1 MILYTWQWISPLIQ
15 YTLGGIFINIEID
28 KKNGV
33 PLYIQVKKQIMD
45 EIKNGSLKVG
55 TKMPTERELS
65 QRINVS
71 RNTVSTAYNDLE
83 QEGALK
89 SYQGKGTFVLEEAI
103 SWESLDIKK
112 KIMKFVDLG
121 LEEAL
126 EIGMKPEE
134 FLDIV
139 NQRVNEKK
147 QIMDKI
153 HAVYVECNIEQ
164 AKMFSMQLSKNSNMN
179 VASVTLSDLEKMDKG
194 TKEKIEAA
202 EFILTTFNHINEV
215 TKLTPLINKEILG
228 VAITPNLE
236 PIVKIARYPENTKF
250 GFICISEE
258 FIFKIK
264 GALEKAGL
272 SEVDITYSNTTEPN
286 ELADIIQKS
295 DVMIVS
301 PGRYKDVK
309 SANLT
314 NKEIIEFLYS
324 LDDGSVK
331 ALRSKI
337 IEIKF
342 KK

>member
-1 MILYTWQWISPLIQ
+1 M
-15 YTLGGIFINIEID
+15 FIVIEIN

-45 EIKNGSLKVG
+45 EIKNGTLKVG

-65 QRINVS
+65 QRIKVS
-71 RNTVSTAYNDLE
+71 RNTISTAYNDLE
-83 QEGALK
+83 QDGALK
-89 SYQGKGTFVLEEAI
+89 SYQGKGTFVVEEAI
-103 SWESLDIKK
+103 SWESLHRKN

-134 FLDIV
+134 FLDMV
-139 NQRVNEKK
+139 NQRVEEKK

-153 HAVYVECNIEQ
+153 IAIYVECNIEQ
-164 AKMFSMQLSKNSNMN
+164 AKVFSNQLSKNSNMN
-179 VASVTLSDLEKMDKG
+179 VMALTVSDLKKMDKD
-194 TKEKIEAA
+194 TKDKIEDA
-202 EFILTTFNHINEV
+202 EFIITTFNHINEV
-215 TKLTPLINKEILG
+215 TNLTIGLNKEILG

-236 PIVKIARYPENTKF
+236 PIVKIARYSLNTKF

-272 SEVDITYSNTTEPN
+272 CEADISYSNTTDKK
-286 ELADIIQKS
+286 ELEDIIKKS

-309 SANLT
+309 GSNIE

-324 LDDGSVK
+324 LDEGSVK
-331 ALRSKI
+331 ALKSKI

>member
-1 MILYTWQWISPLIQ
+1 MEQKCLQKENYL
-15 YTLGGIFINIEID
+15 
-28 KKNGV
+28 
-33 PLYIQVKKQIMD
+33 
-45 EIKNGSLKVG
+45 
-55 TKMPTERELS
+55 RELK
-65 QRINVS
+65 VS
-71 RNTVSTAYNDLE
+71 RNTISTAYNDLE
-83 QEGALK
+83 QDGALK
-89 SYQGKGTFVLEEAI
+89 SYQGKGTFVVEEAI
-103 SWESLDIKK
+103 SWESQDIKK

-153 HAVYVECNIEQ
+153 VAVYVECNIEQ
-164 AKMFSMQLSKNSNMN
+164 AKMFSKQLSKNSNMN
-179 VASVTLSDLEKMDKG
+179 VTNLTISELEKMDKD
-194 TKEKIEAA
+194 TKDKIESA
-202 EFILTTFNHINEV
+202 EFIITTFNHINEV
-215 TKLTPLINKEILG
+215 TNLTIGLNKEILG

-236 PIVKIARYPENTKF
+236 PIVKIARYGVNTKF

-258 FIFKIK
+258 FIFKIR

-272 SEVDITYSNTTEPN
+272 SEVDITYSNTTDNN
-286 ELADIIQKS
+286 ELEDIIEKS

-309 SANLT
+309 NANFS

>member
-1 MILYTWQWISPLIQ
+1 M
-15 YTLGGIFINIEID
+15 GGIFINIEIS
-28 KKNGV
+28 KKSGV

-45 EIKNGSLKVG
+45 AIKKGTLKVG
-55 TKMPTERELS
+55 AKMPTERELS
-65 QRINVS
+65 QSLQVS
-71 RNTVSTAYNDLE
+71 RNTISTAYNDLE

-89 SYQGKGTFVLEEAI
+89 SYQGKGTFVVEEVM
-103 SWESLDIKK
+103 SWDSRDIKK
-112 KIMKFVDLG
+112 KIIKFVDLG

-126 EIGMKPEE
+126 AIGMKPEE

-139 NQRVNEKK
+139 DQRVSEKK

-153 HAVYVECNIEQ
+153 VAIYVECNIEQ
-164 AKMFSMQLSKNSNMN
+164 AIMFSSQLSKNSNMN
-179 VASVTLSDLEKMDKG
+179 VMYLTVNDLEKMDKN
-194 TKEKIEAA
+194 TKDKIESA
-202 EFILTTFNHINEV
+202 EFIITTFNHINKV
-215 TKLTPLINKEILG
+215 TRLTAGLNKEILG

-236 PIVKIARYPENTKF
+236 PIVKIARYSSNTKF
-250 GFICISEE
+250 GFMCISEE
-258 FIFKIK
+258 FMFKIK

-272 SEVDITYSNTTEPN
+272 SEVDIKYSNTTDED
-286 ELADIIQKS
+286 ELKDIIEKS

-309 SANLT
+309 NANFK
-314 NKEIIEFLYS
+314 NKEIIQFLYS

-342 KK
+342 NK

>member
-1 MILYTWQWISPLIQ
+1 
-15 YTLGGIFINIEID
+15 
-28 KKNGV
+28 V

-45 EIKNGSLKVG
+45 EIKKGTLKVG
-55 TKMPTERELS
+55 TKLPTERELS
-65 QRINVS
+65 ERLKVS

-83 QEGALK
+83 QDGVLR
-89 SYQGKGTFVLEEAI
+89 SYQGKGTFVVEEAI
-103 SWESLDIKK
+103 SWENHNIKN
-112 KIMKFVDLG
+112 KIIRFVDLG

-134 FLDIV
+134 FLEIV
-139 NQRVNEKK
+139 NQRVDEKK

-153 HAVYVECNIEQ
+153 VAVYVECNIEQ
-164 AKMFSMQLSKNSNMN
+164 AIMFSSQLSKNSNMSVTN
-179 VASVTLSDLEKMDKG
+179 VTLSELEKMDKD
-194 TKEKIEAA
+194 TKEKVESA
-202 EFILTTFNHINEV
+202 EFIITTFNHINEV
-215 TKLTPLINKEILG
+215 TKLTAWLNKEILG

-236 PIVKIARYPENTKF
+236 PIVKIARYGANTEF
-250 GFICISEE
+250 AFICISEE
-258 FIFKIK
+258 FMFKIRR
-264 GALEKAGL
+264 ALEKAGL
-272 SEVDITYSNTTEPN
+272 SEVNIKYYNTIDVN
-286 ELADIIQKS
+286 EIKDIIEKS

-309 SANLT
+309 SANSS

>member
-1 MILYTWQWISPLIQ
+1 
-15 YTLGGIFINIEID
+15 LGGVFINIEIS
-28 KKNGV
+28 KKSGV

-45 EIKNGSLKVG
+45 EIKKGTLKVG

-65 QRINVS
+65 QSLKVS
-71 RNTVSTAYNDLE
+71 RNTISSAYNDLE

-89 SYQGKGTFVLEEAI
+89 SYQGKGTFVVEEAI
-103 SWESLDIKK
+103 PWDSRDIKK
-112 KIMKFVDLG
+112 KIIKFVDLG

-126 EIGMKPEE
+126 AIGMKPEE

-139 NQRVNEKK
+139 DQRVSEKK

-153 HAVYVECNIEQ
+153 VAIYVECNIEQ
-164 AKMFSMQLSKNSNMN
+164 AIMFSSQLSKNSNMN
-179 VASVTLSDLEKMDKG
+179 VMYLTVSELEKMDKE
-194 TKEKIEAA
+194 TKDKIESA
-202 EFILTTFNHINEV
+202 EFIITTFNHINKV
-215 TKLTPLINKEILG
+215 TRLTQGLNKEILG

-236 PIVKIARYPENTKF
+236 PIVKIARYGANTKF
-250 GFICISEE
+250 GFMCISEE
-258 FIFKIK
+258 FMFKIK

-272 SEVDITYSNTTEPN
+272 SEVDIKYSNTTDED
-286 ELADIIQKS
+286 EIKDIIEKS

-309 SANLT
+309 NANFK
-314 NKEIIEFLYS
+314 NKEIIQFLYS

-342 KK
+342 NK

>member
-1 MILYTWQWISPLIQ
+1 
-15 YTLGGIFINIEID
+15 LGGVSINIEIS
-28 KKNGV
+28 KKSGV

-45 EIKNGSLKVG
+45 EIKKGTLKVG

-65 QRINVS
+65 QSLKVS
-71 RNTVSTAYNDLE
+71 RNTISSAYNDLE

-89 SYQGKGTFVLEEAI
+89 SYQGKGTFVVEEAI
-103 SWESLDIKK
+103 PWDSRDIKK
-112 KIMKFVDLG
+112 KIIKFVDLG

-126 EIGMKPEE
+126 AIGMKPEE

-139 NQRVNEKK
+139 DQRVSEKK

-153 HAVYVECNIEQ
+153 VAIYVECNIEQ
-164 AKMFSMQLSKNSNMN
+164 AIMFSSQLSKNSNMN
-179 VASVTLSDLEKMDKG
+179 VMYLTVSELEKMDKE
-194 TKEKIEAA
+194 TKDKIESA
-202 EFILTTFNHINEV
+202 EFIITTFNHINKV
-215 TKLTPLINKEILG
+215 TRLTQGLNKEILG

-236 PIVKIARYPENTKF
+236 PIVKIARYGANTKF
-250 GFICISEE
+250 GFMCISEE
-258 FIFKIK
+258 FMFKIK

-272 SEVDITYSNTTEPN
+272 SEVDIKYSNTTDED
-286 ELADIIQKS
+286 EIKDIIEKS

-309 SANLT
+309 NANFK
-314 NKEIIEFLYS
+314 NKEIIQFLYS

-342 KK
+342 NK

>member
-1 MILYTWQWISPLIQ
+1 MLWE
-15 YTLGGIFINIEID
+15 GIFINIEIN
-28 KKNGV
+28 KKSGV

-45 EIKNGSLKVG
+45 EIKKGTLKVG

-65 QRINVS
+65 QRLKVS
-71 RNTVSTAYNDLE
+71 RNTISTAYNELE
-83 QEGALK
+83 QDGALK
-89 SYQGKGTFVLEEAI
+89 SYQGKGTFVVEEAI
-103 SWESLDIKK
+103 SWESQNIKN
-112 KIMKFVDLG
+112 KIIKFVDLG

-139 NQRVNEKK
+139 NQRVDEKK
-147 QIMDKI
+147 RIMDELI
-153 HAVYVECNIEQ
+153 AVYVECNIEQ
-164 AKMFSMQLSKNSNMN
+164 AKMFSNQLSKNSNTN
-179 VASVTLSDLEKMDKG
+179 VMPLTVTDLEKMDKD
-194 TKEKIEAA
+194 TKEKIESA
-202 EFILTTFNHINEV
+202 EFIITTFNHINEV
-215 TKLTPLINKEILG
+215 TNLTAGLNKEILG

-236 PIVKIARYPENTKF
+236 PIVKIARYGLNTKF
-250 GFICISEE
+250 GFVCMSEE
-258 FIFKIK
+258 FMFKIK
-264 GALEKAGL
+264 GALENAGL
-272 SEVDITYSNTTEPN
+272 SEIDIKYSNTTDKD
-286 ELADIIQKS
+286 ELKHIIEKS

-309 SANLT
+309 SANSS

>member
-1 MILYTWQWISPLIQ
+1 M
-15 YTLGGIFINIEID
+15 NIEIN

-45 EIKNGSLKVG
+45 EIKKGSLKVG
-55 TKMPTERELS
+55 TKMPTERDLS
-65 QRINVS
+65 ERLKVS
-71 RNTVSTAYNDLE
+71 RNTISTAYNDLE
-83 QEGALK
+83 QDGALK
-89 SYQGKGTFVLEEAI
+89 SYQGKGTFVVEEAI
-103 SWESLDIKK
+103 SWESQSIKN
-112 KIMKFVDLG
+112 KIIKFVDLG

-153 HAVYVECNIEQ
+153 IAVYVECNVEQ
-164 AKMFSMQLSKNSNMN
+164 AKMFSSQLSKNSNMN
-179 VASVTLSDLEKMDKG
+179 VTNLTISELEKMDKE
-194 TKEKIEAA
+194 TKEKIESA
-202 EFILTTFNHINEV
+202 EFIITTFNHINEV
-215 TKLTPLINKEILG
+215 TNLTIGLNKEILG

-236 PIVKIARYPENTKF
+236 PIVKIARYGINTKF
-250 GFICISEE
+250 AFICISQE
-258 FIFKIK
+258 FMFKIR

-272 SEVDITYSNTTEPN
+272 SEVDITYSNTTDNN
-286 ELADIIQKS
+286 ELLDIMQKS

-309 SANLT
+309 NANFS

>member
-1 MILYTWQWISPLIQ
+1 
-15 YTLGGIFINIEID
+15 LGGIFINIEIS
-28 KKNGV
+28 KKSGV

-45 EIKNGSLKVG
+45 EIKKGTLKVG

-65 QRINVS
+65 QSLKVS
-71 RNTVSTAYNDLE
+71 RNTISSAYNDLE

-89 SYQGKGTFVLEEAI
+89 SYQGKGTFVVEEAI
-103 SWESLDIKK
+103 SWDSRDIKK
-112 KIMKFVDLG
+112 KIIRFVDLG

-126 EIGMKPEE
+126 ESGMKPEE

-139 NQRVNEKK
+139 NQRVSEKK
-147 QIMDKI
+147 QIMDKLVAI
-153 HAVYVECNIEQ
+153 YVECNIEQ
-164 AKMFSMQLSKNSNMN
+164 AIMFSGQLSKNSNMN
-179 VASVTLSDLEKMDKG
+179 VMSLTVNELEKMDKV
-194 TKEKIEAA
+194 TKDKIESA
-202 EFILTTFNHINEV
+202 EFIITTFNHINKV
-215 TKLTPLINKEILG
+215 TRLTAGLNKEILG

-236 PIVKIARYPENTKF
+236 PIVKIARYGANTKF

-258 FIFKIK
+258 FMFKIK
-264 GALEKAGL
+264 GALERAGL
-272 SEVDITYSNTTEPN
+272 SEVDISYSNTTDEN
-286 ELADIIQKS
+286 ELKSIIEKS

-309 SANLT
+309 NANFS
-314 NKEIIEFLYS
+314 NKEIIQFLYS

-342 KK
+342 NK

>member
-1 MILYTWQWISPLIQ
+1 
-15 YTLGGIFINIEID
+15 LGGIFINIEID

-83 QEGALK
+83 QDGALK

-121 LEEAL
+121 LEQAL
-126 EIGMKPEE
+126 EVGMKPEE

-153 HAVYVECNIEQ
+153 HAIYVECNIEQ
-164 AKMFSMQLSKNSNMN
+164 AKVFSKQLSKNINMN
-179 VASVTLSDLEKMDKG
+179 VTNLTISELEKMDND

-202 EFILTTFNHINEV
+202 EFIITTFNHINEV
-215 TKLTPLINKEILG
+215 TNLTIGLNKEILG

-236 PIVKIARYPENTKF
+236 PIVKIARYPSRTKF

-264 GALEKAGL
+264 GALERAGL
-272 SEVDITYSNTTEPN
+272 SEVDITYSNTTDSS
-286 ELADIIQKS
+286 ELRDIIQKS

-309 SANLT
+309 SKNLG

-337 IEIKF
+337 IEIKY

>member
-1 MILYTWQWISPLIQ
+1 M
-15 YTLGGIFINIEID
+15 GGIFINIEIN

-33 PLYIQVKKQIMD
+33 PLYIQVKNQIMD
-45 EIKNGSLKVG
+45 EIKKGSLKVG
-55 TKMPTERELS
+55 TKLPTERDLS

-83 QEGALK
+83 QDGALK
-89 SYQGKGTFVLEEAI
+89 SYQGKGTFVVEESI
-103 SWESLDIKK
+103 SWESLSIKN

-139 NQRVNEKK
+139 NRRVNEKK
-147 QIMDKI
+147 QIMNKI
-153 HAVYVECNIEQ
+153 EAIYVECNIEQ
-164 AKMFSMQLSKNSNMN
+164 AKMFSSQLSKNSNMN
-179 VASVTLSDLEKMDKG
+179 VISLTINDLLKMDKD
-194 TKEKIEAA
+194 TKEKIEMA
-202 EFILTTFNHINEV
+202 EFIITTFNHINEV
-215 TKLTPLINKEILG
+215 TNLTADLNKEILG

-236 PIVKIARYPENTKF
+236 PIVKIARYPLNTKF
-250 GFICISEE
+250 GFVCISEE
-258 FIFKIK
+258 FIFKIN

-272 SEVDITYSNTTEPN
+272 SEVDITYSNTN
-286 ELADIIQKS
+286 DDDELVDIIRKS

-309 SANLT
+309 NANVSD
-314 NKEIIEFLYS
+314 KEIIEFLYS

>member
-1 MILYTWQWISPLIQ
+1 
-15 YTLGGIFINIEID
+15 
-28 KKNGV
+28 
-33 PLYIQVKKQIMD
+33 MD
-45 EIKNGSLKVG
+45 EIKKGTLKVG

-65 QRINVS
+65 QSLQVS
-71 RNTVSTAYNDLE
+71 RNTISSAYNDLE

-89 SYQGKGTFVLEEAI
+89 SYQGKGTFVVEEAI
-103 SWESLDIKK
+103 SWDSRDIKK
-112 KIMKFVDLG
+112 KIIKFVDLG

-126 EIGMKPEE
+126 AIGMKPEE

-139 NQRVNEKK
+139 DQRVSEKK

-153 HAVYVECNIEQ
+153 VAIYVECNIEQ
-164 AKMFSMQLSKNSNMN
+164 AIMFSSQLSKNSNMN
-179 VASVTLSDLEKMDKG
+179 VMYLNVSELEKMDKE
-194 TKEKIEAA
+194 TKDKIESA
-202 EFILTTFNHINEV
+202 EFIITTFNHINKV
-215 TKLTPLINKEILG
+215 TRLTEGLNKEILG

-236 PIVKIARYPENTKF
+236 PIVKIARYGANTKF
-250 GFICISEE
+250 GFMCISEE
-258 FIFKIK
+258 FMFKIK

-272 SEVDITYSNTTEPN
+272 SEVDIKYSNTTDKD
-286 ELADIIQKS
+286 ELKDIIEDS

-309 SANLT
+309 NANYN
-314 NKEIIEFLYS
+314 NKEIIQFLYS

-342 KK
+342 NK

>member
-1 MILYTWQWISPLIQ
+1 
-15 YTLGGIFINIEID
+15 LGGIFINIEVN
-28 KKNGV
+28 KKSGV

-45 EIKNGSLKVG
+45 EIKKGTLKVG

-65 QRINVS
+65 QRLKVS
-71 RNTVSTAYNDLE
+71 RNTVSAAYNDLE
-83 QEGALK
+83 QEGALR
-89 SYQGKGTFVLEEAI
+89 SYQGKGTFVVEEAM
-103 SWESLDIKK
+103 SWKNQDIKN
-112 KIMKFVDLG
+112 KIIKFVDLG

-153 HAVYVECNIEQ
+153 EAIYVECNTEQ
-164 AKMFSMQLSKNSNMN
+164 AKMFSKQLSKNSNMN
-179 VASVTLSDLEKMDKG
+179 VMSLTVSDLEKMDKN
-194 TKEKIEAA
+194 TKDKIESS
-202 EFILTTFNHINEV
+202 EFIITTFNHVNEV
-215 TKLTPLINKEILG
+215 TNLTAGLNKEILG

-236 PIVKIARYPENTKF
+236 PIVKIARYPANTKF
-250 GFICISEE
+250 GFICMSEE
-258 FIFKIK
+258 FMFKIR
-264 GALEKAGL
+264 GALENAGL
-272 SEVDITYSNTTEPN
+272 SEIDIKYYNTTDDN
-286 ELADIIQKS
+286 EIKDVIEKS

-309 SANLT
+309 RVNT
-314 NKEIIEFLYS
+314 GNKETIEFLYS

>member
-1 MILYTWQWISPLIQ
+1 MIQ
-15 YTLGGIFINIEID
+15 YALGGVFINIEIS
-28 KKNGV
+28 KKSGV

-45 EIKNGSLKVG
+45 EIKKGTLKVG

-65 QRINVS
+65 QSLKVS
-71 RNTVSTAYNDLE
+71 RNTISSAYNDLE

-89 SYQGKGTFVLEEAI
+89 SYQGKGTFVVEEAI
-103 SWESLDIKK
+103 SWDSRDIKK
-112 KIMKFVDLG
+112 KIIKFVDLG

-126 EIGMKPEE
+126 AIGMKPEE

-139 NQRVNEKK
+139 DQRVSEKK

-153 HAVYVECNIEQ
+153 VAIYVECNIEQ
-164 AKMFSMQLSKNSNMN
+164 AIMFSSQLSKNSNMN
-179 VASVTLSDLEKMDKG
+179 VMYLTVSELEKMDKE
-194 TKEKIEAA
+194 TKDKIESA
-202 EFILTTFNHINEV
+202 EFIITTFNHINKV
-215 TKLTPLINKEILG
+215 TRLTEGLNKEILG

-236 PIVKIARYPENTKF
+236 PIVKIARYGANTKF
-250 GFICISEE
+250 GFMCISEE
-258 FIFKIK
+258 FMFKIK

-272 SEVDITYSNTTEPN
+272 SEVDIKYSNTTDED
-286 ELADIIQKS
+286 EIKEIIEKS

-309 SANLT
+309 NANYN
-314 NKEIIEFLYS
+314 NKEIIQFLYS

-342 KK
+342 NK

>member
-1 MILYTWQWISPLIQ
+1 
-15 YTLGGIFINIEID
+15 LGGIFINIEIN
-28 KKNGV
+28 KKSGV

-45 EIKNGSLKVG
+45 EIKKGTLKVG

-65 QRINVS
+65 QRLKVS
-71 RNTVSTAYNDLE
+71 RNTVSAAYNDLE
-83 QEGALK
+83 QDGALK
-89 SYQGKGTFVLEEAI
+89 SYQGKGTFVVEEAI
-103 SWESLDIKK
+103 SWESHNIKN
-112 KIMKFVDLG
+112 KIIKFVDLG

-134 FLDIV
+134 FLEIV
-139 NQRVNEKK
+139 NQRVDEKR

-153 HAVYVECNIEQ
+153 VAIYVECNIEQ
-164 AKMFSMQLSKNSNMN
+164 AKMFSKQLSKNSNTN
-179 VASVTLSDLEKMDKG
+179 VVPLTISDLEKMDKD
-194 TKEKIEAA
+194 TKDMIESA
-202 EFILTTFNHINEV
+202 EFIITTFNHINEV
-215 TKLTPLINKEILG
+215 TNLTTGLNKAILG

-236 PIVKIARYPENTKF
+236 PIVKIARYGVNTKF
-250 GFICISEE
+250 GFVCMSEE
-258 FIFKIK
+258 FMFKIK
-264 GALEKAGL
+264 GALENAGL
-272 SEVDITYSNTTEPN
+272 SEIDINYSNTTDDN
-286 ELADIIQKS
+286 ELKDIIEKS

-309 SANLT
+309 RANFS

-342 KK
+342 NK

>member
-1 MILYTWQWISPLIQ
+1 
-15 YTLGGIFINIEID
+15 
-28 KKNGV
+28 
-33 PLYIQVKKQIMD
+33 MD
-45 EIKNGSLKVG
+45 EIKKGSLKVG
-55 TKMPTERELS
+55 TKLPTERELS

-71 RNTVSTAYNDLE
+71 RNTISTAYNDLE
-83 QEGALK
+83 QDGALK
-89 SYQGKGTFVLEEAI
+89 SYQGKGTFVVEEAI
-103 SWESLDIKK
+103 SWESLDIRK
-112 KIMKFVDLG
+112 KIMRFVDLG

-147 QIMDKI
+147 KIMDKI
-153 HAVYVECNIEQ
+153 VAVYVECNIEQ
-164 AKMFSMQLSKNSNMN
+164 AKMFSSQLSKNSNMN
-179 VASVTLSDLEKMDKG
+179 VTNVTISELEKMDKE
-194 TKEKIEAA
+194 TKEKIESA
-202 EFILTTFNHINEV
+202 EFIITTFNHINEV
-215 TKLTPLINKEILG
+215 TDLTKELNKEILG

-236 PIVKIARYPENTKF
+236 PIVKIARYGANTKF
-250 GFICISEE
+250 AFICISEE
-258 FIFKIK
+258 FMFKIR
-264 GALEKAGL
+264 GALDKAGL
-272 SEVDITYSNTTEPN
+272 SEVDITYTNTTDNN
-286 ELADIIQKS
+286 ELLDIMQKS

-309 SANLT
+309 NANFS

>member
-1 MILYTWQWISPLIQ
+1 MIQ
-15 YTLGGIFINIEID
+15 YALGGIFINIEIS
-28 KKNGV
+28 KKSGV

-45 EIKNGSLKVG
+45 EIKKGTLKVG

-65 QRINVS
+65 QSLQVS
-71 RNTVSTAYNDLE
+71 RNTISSAYNDLE

-89 SYQGKGTFVLEEAI
+89 SYQGKGTFVVEEAI
-103 SWESLDIKK
+103 SWDSRDIKK
-112 KIMKFVDLG
+112 KIIKFVDLG

-126 EIGMKPEE
+126 AIGMKPEE

-139 NQRVNEKK
+139 DQRVSEKK

-153 HAVYVECNIEQ
+153 VAIYVECNIEQ
-164 AKMFSMQLSKNSNMN
+164 AIMFSSQLSRNSNMN
-179 VASVTLSDLEKMDKG
+179 VMYLTVSELEKMDKE
-194 TKEKIEAA
+194 TKDKIESA
-202 EFILTTFNHINEV
+202 EFIITTFNHINKV
-215 TKLTPLINKEILG
+215 SRLTEGLNKEILG

-236 PIVKIARYPENTKF
+236 PIVKIARYGANTKF
-250 GFICISEE
+250 GFMCISEE
-258 FIFKIK
+258 FMFKIK

-272 SEVDITYSNTTEPN
+272 SEVDIKYSNTTDED
-286 ELADIIQKS
+286 EIRDIIEKS

-309 SANLT
+309 NANFN
-314 NKEIIEFLYS
+314 NKEIIQFLYS

-342 KK
+342 NK

>member
-1 MILYTWQWISPLIQ
+1 M
-15 YTLGGIFINIEID
+15 NIEID

-45 EIKNGSLKVG
+45 EIKKGSLKVG

-65 QRINVS
+65 QRIKVS
-71 RNTVSTAYNDLE
+71 RNTISTAYNDLE
-83 QEGALK
+83 QDGALK
-89 SYQGKGTFVLEEAI
+89 SYQGKGTFVVEESI

-112 KIMKFVDLG
+112 KIVKFVDLG

-153 HAVYVECNIEQ
+153 VAIYVECNIEQ
-164 AKMFSMQLSKNSNMN
+164 AKTFSQQLSKNSNMN
-179 VASVTLSDLEKMDKG
+179 VICLTLSDLEKMDKD
-194 TKEKIEAA
+194 TKDKIETA
-202 EFILTTFNHINEV
+202 EFIITTFNHINKV
-215 TKLTPLINKEILG
+215 TRLTQGLNKEILG

-236 PIVKIARYPENTKF
+236 PIVKIARYGANTKF
-250 GFICISEE
+250 GFMCISEE
-258 FIFKIK
+258 FMFKIK

-272 SEVDITYSNTTEPN
+272 SEVDIKYSNTTDED
-286 ELADIIQKS
+286 EIKDIIEKS

-309 SANLT
+309 NANFK
-314 NKEIIEFLYS
+314 NKEIIQFLYS

-342 KK
+342 NK

>member
-1 MILYTWQWISPLIQ
+1 M
-15 YTLGGIFINIEID
+15 NIEID

-45 EIKNGSLKVG
+45 EIKKGSLKVG

-65 QRINVS
+65 QRIKVS
-71 RNTVSTAYNDLE
+71 RNTISTAYNDLE
-83 QEGALK
+83 QDGALK
-89 SYQGKGTFVLEEAI
+89 SYQGKGTFVVEESI

-112 KIMKFVDLG
+112 KIVKFVDLG

-134 FLDIV
+134 FLDLV

-147 QIMDKI
+147 KIMDKI
-153 HAVYVECNIEQ
+153 VAIYVECNIEQ
-164 AKMFSMQLSKNSNMN
+164 AKVFSQQLSKNSNMN
-179 VASVTLSDLEKMDKG
+179 VICLTISDLEKMDKD
-194 TKEKIEAA
+194 TKDKIETA
-202 EFILTTFNHINEV
+202 EFIITTFNHINEV
-215 TKLTPLINKEILG
+215 TDLTPHLNKEILG

-236 PIVKIARYPENTKF
+236 PIVKIARYPINTKF

-272 SEVDITYSNTTEPN
+272 SEVDITYSNTTDNN
-286 ELADIIQKS
+286 ELVDILEKS

-309 SANLT
+309 NANLT
-314 NKEIIEFLYS
+314 NKEIIEFQYS

-331 ALRSKI
+331 ALKSKI

>member
-1 MILYTWQWISPLIQ
+1 M
-15 YTLGGIFINIEID
+15 
-28 KKNGV
+28 
-33 PLYIQVKKQIMD
+33 QVKKQIMD
-45 EIKNGSLKVG
+45 EIKKGTLKVG
-55 TKMPTERELS
+55 TKLPTERELS
-65 QRINVS
+65 ERLKVS

-83 QEGALK
+83 QDGVLK
-89 SYQGKGTFVLEEAI
+89 SYQGKGTFVVEEAI
-103 SWESLDIKK
+103 SWENQNIKN
-112 KIMKFVDLG
+112 KIIRFVDLG

-139 NQRVNEKK
+139 NQRVDEKK

-153 HAVYVECNIEQ
+153 VAVYVECNIEQ
-164 AKMFSMQLSKNSNMN
+164 AIMFSAQLSKNSNM
-179 VASVTLSDLEKMDKG
+179 SVTNLTLSELEKMDKD
-194 TKEKIEAA
+194 TKEKIESA
-202 EFILTTFNHINEV
+202 EFIITTFNHINEV
-215 TKLTPLINKEILG
+215 TKLTAWLNKEILG

-236 PIVKIARYPENTKF
+236 PIVKIARYGADTEF
-250 GFICISEE
+250 AFICISEE
-258 FIFKIK
+258 FMFKIRR
-264 GALEKAGL
+264 ALEKAGL
-272 SEVDITYSNTTEPN
+272 SEVNIKYYNTTDVN
-286 ELADIIQKS
+286 EIKDIIEKS

-309 SANLT
+309 SANSS

>member
-1 MILYTWQWISPLIQ
+1 M
-15 YTLGGIFINIEID
+15 GGIFINIEIN
-28 KKNGV
+28 KTNGV

-45 EIKNGSLKVG
+45 EIKKGSLKVG

-71 RNTVSTAYNDLE
+71 RNTISTAYNDLE

-89 SYQGKGTFVLEEAI
+89 SYQGKGTFVVEEAI
-103 SWESLDIKK
+103 SSESLDIKN
-112 KIMKFVDLG
+112 KIIKFVDLG

-134 FLDIV
+134 YLDIV

-147 QIMDKI
+147 QILDRI
-153 HAVYVECNIEQ
+153 VSVYVECNIEQ
-164 AKMFSMQLSKNSNMN
+164 AKVFSKQLSKNSNMN
-179 VASVTLSDLEKMDKG
+179 VICLTLNDLQKMDKD
-194 TKEKIEAA
+194 TKDKIESA
-202 EFILTTFNHINEV
+202 EFIITTFNHIYEV
-215 TKLTPLINKEILG
+215 TNLIPHLNKEILG

-236 PIVKIARYPENTKF
+236 PIVKIARYPVNTKF
-250 GFICISEE
+250 GFLCISEE

-264 GALEKAGL
+264 GALDRAGL
-272 SEVDITYSNTTEPN
+272 SEVDITYSNTTDDN
-286 ELADIIQKS
+286 ELQDIIQKS
-295 DVMIVS
+295 DVLIVS

-309 SANLT
+309 IANDS

>member
-1 MILYTWQWISPLIQ
+1 M
-15 YTLGGIFINIEID
+15 GGVFINIEIN

-33 PLYIQVKKQIMD
+33 PLYIQVKNQIMD
-45 EIKNGSLKVG
+45 EIKKGSLKVG

-71 RNTVSTAYNDLE
+71 RNTISTAYNDLE

-89 SYQGKGTFVLEEAI
+89 SFQGRGTFVVEESI
-103 SWESLDIKK
+103 SWESLDIKN
-112 KIMKFVDLG
+112 KIIKFVDMG

-147 QIMDKI
+147 EIMDKI
-153 HAVYVECNIEQ
+153 VAVYVECNIEQ
-164 AKMFSMQLSKNSNMN
+164 AKVFSKQLSKNSNMN
-179 VASVTLSDLEKMDKG
+179 VICVTLNDLKKMDKD
-194 TKEKIEAA
+194 TKDKIETA
-202 EFILTTFNHINEV
+202 EFIITTFNHINEV
-215 TKLTPLINKEILG
+215 TNLTPDINKEILG

-236 PIVKIARYPENTKF
+236 PIVKIARYPANTKF
-250 GFICISEE
+250 GFLCISQE
-258 FIFKIK
+258 FIFKIR
-264 GALEKAGL
+264 GALDRAGL
-272 SEVDITYSNTTEPN
+272 SEVDITYSNTTDAD
-286 ELADIIQKS
+286 ELKNIIQES
-295 DVMIVS
+295 DVLIVS
-301 PGRYKDVK
+301 PGRYKDVQI
-309 SANLT
+309 ANFC

-342 KK
+342 KR